1 MRAILGLDDRNPAV
15 SAMKFAI
22 PGENGKQ
29 ASIVLKVAVSPSKP
43 YPLFD
48 LFLLSG

>member
-29 ASIVLKVAVSPSKP
+29 TSIVVEFVGGRQ
-43 YPLFD
+43 
-48 LFLLSG
+48 SGSQSR